1 MRNRQQGVTT
11 IGFILMAAVA
21 VLILFGGLR
30 IFPMYMENM
39 KIVKILEDVS
49 SQQQGSKTSVAKIRT
64 AIGKRLN
71 IEAVSTLKTKD
82 FIVKKTRTGYTIRAQ
97 YDASAPYF
105 GNLYLV
111 AKFDDLVEVKN

>member
-21 VLILFGGLR
+21 VLVIFGGIR
-30 IFPMYMENM
+30 IFPLYMEHIRVA
-39 KIVKILEDVS
+39 KVLEDVS
-49 SQQQGSKTSVAKIRT
+49 AAQQGTKTSVAKIRT

-71 IEAVSTLKTKD
+71 IEAINVVDTKD
-82 FIVKKTRTGYTIRAQ
+82 FIVKKTRTGYSISVK
-97 YDASAPYF
+97 YEASASYF

-111 AKFDDLVEVKN
+111 TKFDDAVEIQD